1 MKAVLPARISRR
13 GFLKNSITG
22 AAVFGVAPYLF
33 LPKSAAG
40 VREGSCHHPNID
52 GLRVV
57 GVHDPGMTSEI
68 VPVCPWTHQEGLVVA
83 RAVEENMNRMVLSPM
98 AFQIHSFLKKGPKQD
113 GRFVKI
119 RRTLVL
125 PGMAQEKS
133 KRLFPRALKCWTLS

>member
-68 VPVCPWTHQEGLVVA
+68 VPVCPWTHQDTTSFKLA
-83 RAVEENMNRMVLSPM
+83 AVSP
-98 AFQIHSFLKKGPKQD
+98 
-113 GRFVKI
+113 RF
-119 RRTLVL
+119 
-125 PGMAQEKS
+125 PS
-133 KRLFPRALKCWTLS
+133 SLKCSLAWRHSLSAVSSKILAM